1 MKIWAIA
8 AASVAAFIVIVPDG
22 DAAEPAAP
30 YVGLGVGIQ
39 FMGPLPFEGT
49 GSFANSRSTLSFS
62 DGPIVTG
69 SVGYAFGNNFRTEFE
84 FGYRD
89 APGNQLVLHSA
100 AGSTAF
106 TADLHVYTFLV
117 NLLYDFDL
125 ARLSPGWANWSAH
138 IGIGIGA
145 ANVTSNVSP
154 SAVAFAYQPVAGIEY
169 AVSPRL
175 RFGVD
180 YRFLGTDS
188 ANLTVTQANGTIGRT
203 RGGSLDD
210 HAVLFTMR
218 WNFAD

>member
-1 MKIWAIA
+1 MKIPA
-8 AASVAAFIVIVPDG
+8 VAAWSVLALVVIVPAVK
-22 DAAEPAAP
+22 AAEPATP

-49 GSFANSRSTLSFS
+49 GNFANSRSTLSFS
-62 DGPIVTG
+62 DGPIVDG
-69 SVGYAFGNNFRTEFE
+69 SVGYAFGNNLRAEFE
-84 FGYRD
+84 LGYRD

-106 TADLHVYTFLV
+106 TADLHVYTFLA

-125 ARLSPGWANWSAH
+125 TRLSPGFANWSAH

-145 ANVTSNVSP
+145 ANVNSNIGP
-154 SAVAFAYQPVAGIEY
+154 SAVVFAYQPIAGIEY
-169 AVSPRL
+169 AVNPRL

-188 ANLTVTQANGTIGRT
+188 ANLTNGAIGHAN
-203 RGGSLDD
+203 GSLDD

-218 WNFAD
+218 WNFYAP